1 MIVFSTILKIIALGS
16 YIFLGLLALRSNTE
30 KKIRLFFSVFLFGMI
45 FWQFTSLMVNY
56 AKDKETALFW
66 YNLLVSGS
74 GLFNVLF
81 FPFTRAFLDIT
92 KQKKLNYLAY
102 LTAAFIV
109 ATGFLGLQFQ
119 DVYMGRAGYYVPSFN
134 NIRLYIMG
142 LIAYFFWGYG
152 VFNLIR
158 GLVKAKSPFER
169 NRIKYVLLGAGAI
182 ILGAASNFTPL
193 REYPI
198 DISFNLIAAIVIG
211 YAVVKHRLLDIREVL
226 IRSLSYSILTGLIIG
241 IYIITVI
248 LLENL
253 LKQGFGYTSSLYGI
267 IGIIFLA
274 IIFLPLR
281 NIFQKLIDKV
291 FFRAKYDY
299 QKHIEEVSKSVISI
313 HDADTLLRM
322 LMKTLME
329 TVRPEKVLITI
340 FSDEQKHYIP
350 VESAGIDSEVINT
363 LHFRE
368 NHVLMRWL
376 RREGTILIREE
387 MKLIPEME
395 PILEESQKIFE
406 STETSLVI
414 PLLFKGRLIGTLHM
428 GRKKSGTVY
437 NEEDLRFLITLTNQ
451 IATALDSASVY
462 REVERRLAEQTL
474 LFILSETFK
483 RPLDFESIIQS
494 AVRVLINFLNI
505 DACLLIYFHRQ
516 NSCNFFAG
524 GTFDQELA
532 EKMRGR
538 LQTLTESE
546 SVPRRN
552 MTSLLLDTDSILD
565 ESFSRAEKMQA
576 GSHAVLMLRQQGEI
590 HGFLVLPKVINGQ
603 DFGNRETDILRAI
616 CAIITQGIMLNR
628 IILDLVEMKSYSD
641 NILNS
646 MSSSVLVVDTALNI
660 TSANNAV
667 KRFLNSYT
675 GDLLGRPLESVPL
688 LRQLAPVVENSL
700 QHLETIHSKEIII
713 TKEDGRS
720 VPLGIST
727 SILKDAEGKLKG
739 VILIFTDL
747 SDIKLLEN
755 QLIRSEKLASI
766 GQLAAGVSHELR
778 NPLGS
783 IFGYAELIRERLKT
797 DDEVINRGL
806 KTILSESERSQ
817 HIIESLL
824 DYSRLKEPTLE
835 TADINKIIEDTLPL
849 INHQLAQENITIV
862 KQFQPD
868 INRVRVDIE
877 QMREVFINLILNAQ
891 QAMSPKGGSI
901 TIETKN
907 RNGRVFVSIT
917 DQGKGIPREDLNKL
931 FDPFFTTKDEGTG
944 LGLPIVHRIIEN
956 HHGFIEVESN
966 ANSGSIFTL
975 SFDSVVHAAED
986 RG

>member
-1 MIVFSTILKIIALGS
+1 MIVFSTVLKIIALGS

-30 KKIRLFFSVFLFGMI
+30 KNIRLFFSVFLFGMI

-56 AKDKETALFW
+56 AKEKETALFW

-81 FPFTRAFLDIT
+81 FPFTRAFLGIT

-102 LTAAFIV
+102 FTAVFIMV
-109 ATGFLGLQFQ
+109 SGFLGLQFQ

-226 IRSLSYSILTGLIIG
+226 IRSLSYSVLTSLIIG
-241 IYIITVI
+241 IYILTVV

-267 IGIIFLA
+267 IAIIFLA
-274 IIFLPLR
+274 VIFLPLR

-291 FFRAKYDY
+291 FFREKYDY
-299 QKHIEEVSKSVISI
+299 QKNIEEVSKSVISI
-313 HDADTLLRM
+313 HDADTLLGL

-340 FSDEQKHYIP
+340 FNEERKLYVP

-363 LHFRE
+363 LQFRE
-368 NHVLMRWL
+368 NHVLMRRL
-376 RREGTILIREE
+376 RREGTVLIREE
-387 MKLIPEME
+387 MKLMPEMD
-395 PILEESQKIFE
+395 PVLEESQKIFD

-414 PLLFKGRLIGTLHM
+414 PLLFKGRLIGTLHL

-483 RPLDFESIIQS
+483 RPLNFESIIQS
-494 AVRVLINFLNI
+494 AVRVLVNFLNI
-505 DACLLIYFHRQ
+505 DACLLIYYHRQ
-516 NSCNFFAG
+516 NSSNFFAG
-524 GTFDQELA
+524 GLFNQSLA
-532 EKMRGR
+532 EKLKQR
-538 LQTLTESE
+538 LHELTVSD
-546 SVPRRN
+546 SIPRRN
-552 MTSLLLDTDSILD
+552 MTSLLLDTGSILD
-565 ESFSRAEKMQA
+565 ESFSSAEKEQVV
-576 GSHAVLMLRQQGEI
+576 SQAVLMLRQQGEI
-590 HGFLVLPKVINGQ
+590 YGFLVLPKVINGQ

-646 MSSSVLVVDTALNI
+646 MSSSVLVVDTALRI

-667 KRFLNSYT
+667 KRFLNRYAD
-675 GDLLGRPLESVPL
+675 DLLGKPLETVPL

-700 QHLETIHSKEIII
+700 QHLETTHSKEVII
-713 TKEDGRS
+713 TMEDGRS
-720 VPLGIST
+720 LPLGIST
-727 SILKDAEGKLKG
+727 SILKDAEEKLKG

-783 IFGYAELIRERLKT
+783 IFGYAELIKERIRT

-806 KTILSESERSQ
+806 ETILSESERSQ

-835 TADINKIIEDTLPL
+835 TADINQIIEDTLPL
-849 INHQLAQENITIV
+849 IYHQLAQENISIS
-862 KQFQPD
+862 KQFQTD
-868 INRVRVDIE
+868 ISRVRVDIE

-891 QAMSPKGGSI
+891 QAMSPNGGTI
-901 TIETKN
+901 TIRTKN
-907 RNGRVFVSIT
+907 RNGRVLVSIA
-917 DQGKGIPREDLNKL
+917 DEGKGIPREDLNKL

-956 HHGFIEVESN
+956 HHGFIEVDSNES
-966 ANSGSIFTL
+966 SGSVFTL
-975 SFDSVVHAAED
+975 SFDSVIHAEED
-986 RG
+986 RR